1 VLEIWQA
8 RASAGDLA
16 GRVQYGGVV
25 STLVALALE
34 GGLVRAA
41 ALTAAGPGGS
51 PRGVLARDRREVLA
65 AAGSIYA
72 AGGGL
77 SVLNQALARPGEQ
90 DPLALVGLPCQ
101 VLAAA
106 AMRAHPAYPQA
117 GRRLALVIGL
127 FCTWNLDARRLR
139 GLLAREGVEGPV
151 ERADIPPPPAE
162 VLRITTAGSERDIPL
177 DRVRACGLAGCAQCP
192 DLTSELADISVGA
205 REGRPRW
212 NTVLVRTPAGARLL
226 EQARE
231 QLSYT
236 RVTAPYKGIVT
247 QRHVQVGEVAHPGT
261 ALMSGISLEQLR
273 VTVDVPQSLIIA
285 IRSKGKA
292 RVQLPGG
299 RWISVTDMTIFPF
312 ADPASNTFKLR
323 LLLPRKVEHL
333 FPGMLVKTAFETGI
347 APALVV
353 PVSAVAYRSE
363 VTGVYVL
370 DEDEEHIR
378 FRYVRLGEALGEEVV
393 TVLSGLQEGDKV
405 FIDPIKAGVALK
417 RQRRQAR
424 EQGGHE

>member
-1 VLEIWQA
+1 
-8 RASAGDLA
+8 
-16 GRVQYGGVV
+16 
-25 STLVALALE
+25 
-34 GGLVRAA
+34 
-41 ALTAAGPGGS
+41 
-51 PRGVLARDRREVLA
+51 
-65 AAGSIYA
+65 
-72 AGGGL
+72 
-77 SVLNQALARPGEQ
+77 
-90 DPLALVGLPCQ
+90 
-101 VLAAA
+101 
-106 AMRAHPAYPQA
+106 MRA
-117 GRRLALVIGL
+117 LL
-127 FCTWNLDARRLR
+127 FLS
-139 GLLAREGVEGPV
+139 LLSC
-151 ERADIPPPPAE
+151 
-162 VLRITTAGSERDIPL
+162 LLTAGSAAFAREDLATATVEEVSVPRVFRLDGVVEAVNQSTISAQTNGQVEAIYYDVDDVVEAGALLVKLKDAEQKAALKRAEADRRAATAVLADARSNYERIK
-177 DRVRACGLAGCAQCP
+177 GLFAKKLVAR
-192 DLTSELADISVGA
+192 SELDKAQASLDTA
-205 REGRPRW
+205 RAK
-212 NTVLVRTPAGARLL
+212 LDAARAAL

-261 ALMSGISLEQLR
+261 PLMSGISLEQLR

-299 RWISVTDMTIFPF
+299 RWIAVTDMTIFPF

-323 LLLPRKVEHL
+323 LMLPGNVEHL

-353 PVSAVAYRSE
+353 PASAVAYRSE

-378 FRYVRLGEALGEEVV
+378 FRYVRLGDALGEEIV

-405 FIDPIKAGVALK
+405 FLDPIKAGVALK

-424 EQGGHE
+424 EQGNHEHE